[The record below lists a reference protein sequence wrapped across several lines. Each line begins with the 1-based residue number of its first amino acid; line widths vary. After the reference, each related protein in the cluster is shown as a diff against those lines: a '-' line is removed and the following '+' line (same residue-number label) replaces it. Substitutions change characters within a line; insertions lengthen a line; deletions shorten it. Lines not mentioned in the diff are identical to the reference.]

1 MIEEI
6 PSEVELERCNEIASC
21 WRQGDLDSFNPENDF
36 SIIDKLIK
44 SENNDYFEN
53 GMMALVEI
61 AKIRPDEAFTFLQK
75 WTLGPVIFL
84 NEIIPNVFSFVAR
97 DEPELTLSILK
108 DWSTNENPLIRY
120 TVPTAIADIATSN
133 SPELLEEALKLL
145 DVLANDEN
153 VFVRRSVAK
162 ALGKVG
168 EFRPDKALLILDKF
182 IYEPRRVIR
191 KYVMQAVRK
200 IESVYKNS

>member
-6 PSEVELERCNEIASC
+6 PSEVELERCNEIASS
-21 WRQGDLDSFNPENDF
+21 WSQGDLDSFNPENDF

-108 DWSTNENPLIRY
+108 DW
-120 TVPTAIADIATSN
+120 
-133 SPELLEEALKLL
+133 
-145 DVLANDEN
+145 
-153 VFVRRSVAK
+153 
-162 ALGKVG
+162 
-168 EFRPDKALLILDKF
+168 
-182 IYEPRRVIR
+182 
-191 KYVMQAVRK
+191 
-200 IESVYKNS
+200 